1 MSKRQI
7 NSTFT
12 KQELKF
18 IILEFGQNPS
28 PTVVRRKFCQRFAIK
43 GRNCLKYRLTHFT
56 RVYTNFLKSPKKKC
70 GRILPPELV
79 NQVRAN
85 NMDSKMLHKVVENFM
100 KRAVTCVKYGGGH
113 FEHQLD

>member
-28 PTVVRRKFCQRFAIK
+28 PTVVKRKFCQRFAIK
-43 GRNCLKYRLTHFT
+43 GRNRLKYRLTHFT
-56 RVYTNFLKSPKKKC
+56 RVYTNFLKSPKKKVV
-70 GRILPPELV
+70 GFFPLNMSIRLEFTLKKTKD
-79 NQVRAN
+79 QFEMRAGN
-85 NMDSKMLHKVVENFM
+85 
-100 KRAVTCVKYGGGH
+100 
-113 FEHQLD
+113 

>member
-43 GRNCLKYRLTHFT
+43 GRNRLKYRLTHFT
-56 RVYTNFLKSPKKKC
+56 RVYTNFLKSPKKK
-70 GRILPPELV
+70 
-79 NQVRAN
+79 
-85 NMDSKMLHKVVENFM
+85 FM